1 MLGKRQGRISS
12 WPGIFFLCLGKI
24 SSSTDVRENSK
35 YELTQLLSALIVMK
49 DADYYLNNW
58 VKRIVVRLG
67 WLEAN
72 IRTNVSGSGKF
83 FQSQKLIV
91 VTNMLFRTTKQP
103 TIMKIVKCK
112 VFLQNKFM
120 KFLSSL

>member
-1 MLGKRQGRISS
+1 MSGKSET
-12 WPGIFFLCLGKI
+12 L
-24 SSSTDVRENSK
+24 SK

-91 VTNMLFRTTKQP
+91 VTNMLFRTMKQP

-120 KFLSSL
+120 KFL

>member
-1 MLGKRQGRISS
+1 MSGKSET
-12 WPGIFFLCLGKI
+12 L
-24 SSSTDVRENSK
+24 SK

-49 DADYYLNNW
+49 DADYNLNNW